1 MFSCICNLQIRNDT
15 LYKAFTLGL
24 RLLLLLQLLPLG
36 VKMGFEF
43 GKTNK

>member
-1 MFSCICNLQIRNDT
+1 MFSCICNLLIRNDT

-24 RLLLLLQLLPLG
+24 RLLLLQLLLLG